1 MTTEKESN
9 KKTNNK
15 FALTGEKNS
24 KGRTISMMEKLIKKN
39 SQKNHTCIT
48 IDEDASKTIMP
59 STKVVAMISAVVT
72 AISIINMLIQNFM
85 NV

>member
-1 MTTEKESN
+1 
-9 KKTNNK
+9 
-15 FALTGEKNS
+15 
-24 KGRTISMMEKLIKKN
+24 MEKLIKKN